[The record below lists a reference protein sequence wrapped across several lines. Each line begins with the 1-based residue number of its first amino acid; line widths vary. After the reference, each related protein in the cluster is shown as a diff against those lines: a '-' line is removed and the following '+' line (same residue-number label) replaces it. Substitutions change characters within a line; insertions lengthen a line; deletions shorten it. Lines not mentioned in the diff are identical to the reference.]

1 MKLAQHTLASLFSD
15 IQNSDPRMEE
25 FGQNAHEFTFL
36 NFAYPCFSDGS
47 YELTLSHVAT
57 VVETF
62 LECVA
67 ENVSHDCFN
76 EVGECSEDVQDF
88 IELLEVFR
96 AAWEAADFGSK
107 TEFIEAQHAV
117 IAAIA
122 KHEAEMAGAA

>member
-15 IQNSDPRMEE
+15 IQNSDPRMDE

-36 NFAYPCFSDGS
+36 NFAYRCFSDGS

-88 IELLEVFR
+88 IELLEVFK
-96 AAWEAADFGSK
+96 AAWEAADFHAK
-107 TEFIEAQHAV
+107 TDFIEVQHAV
-117 IAAIA
+117 IAKQA
-122 KHEAEMAGAA
+122 AEMAGAA